1 MTRIATL
8 RLAWVPALGAL
19 VSALALVACGA
30 GATPA
35 APTPT
40 SAPAPVIDPAPYLS
54 IETGTLPVVLSAPH
68 GGRTT
73 VPGVPTRQTGTTVL
87 DTNTYEL
94 ATSIQSA
101 LASRTGKRASLVAAL
116 ASRSYVDLNRA
127 ASEAYESAALAP
139 LYQAY
144 HSALRQAV
152 LAASSQAG
160 AGALLIDIHGQ
171 SSDVTVVFR
180 GTRNGQTASL
190 AALHASPGGFLTR
203 LMALGIDV
211 SPRLAAGAEHP
222 DYDGGFIVAT
232 YGVATPGGINA
243 VQLEFGMNYR
253 QSSAVPLTAG
263 QVADAIVDHLRAF
276 AAGTI

>member
-1 MTRIATL
+1 MTRIASP
-8 RLAWVPALGAL
+8 RLAWLPALGAL
-19 VSALALVACGA
+19 ISALALVACGA

-35 APTPT
+35 APTPVP
-40 SAPAPVIDPAPYLS
+40 APAPAPAIDPALYVS

-73 VPGVPTRQTGTTVL
+73 VPGVPARQTGTTVL

-116 ASRSYVDLNRA
+116 VSRSYVDFNRA
-127 ASEAYESAALAP
+127 PSEAYESASVAP

-144 HSALRQAV
+144 HSVLQQAV
-152 LAASSQAG
+152 LAARSQAG

-180 GTRNGQTASL
+180 GTRNGQTAAL
-190 AALHASPGGFLTR
+190 ATLHASPGGFLTG

-211 SPRLAAGAEHP
+211 SPRLAAGTENP
-222 DYDGGFIVAT
+222 DYNGGYIVAT
-232 YGVATPGGINA
+232 YGVATSGGINA
-243 VQLEFGMNYR
+243 VQLEFGLNYR
-253 QSSAVPLTAG
+253 QPRRPSE
-263 QVADAIVDHLRAF
+263 
-276 AAGTI
+276 